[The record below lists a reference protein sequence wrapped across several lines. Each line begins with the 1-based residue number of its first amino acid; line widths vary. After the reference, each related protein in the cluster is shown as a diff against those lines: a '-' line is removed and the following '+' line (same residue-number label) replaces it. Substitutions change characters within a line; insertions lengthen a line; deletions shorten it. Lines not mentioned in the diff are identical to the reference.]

1 MHIVIVGAGT
11 VGSYIAERLS
21 MEGQDIIVIEIDP
34 QRAAEIKARLD
45 VLVITGNGA
54 SASALAEAEV
64 GRAKLL
70 LAVSTSDGANILA
83 CHTAS
88 QMGVKRTVA
97 RVQDPELREGL
108 DGLDVDFVID
118 PAASA
123 AREIAAL
130 VSESGVSEL
139 IEFGEG
145 SLSLVGGTATNL
157 SPLVGRPLKELRG
170 RLQEFGWLAI
180 AVVRNGVTMVAH
192 GDTTVKE
199 GDHLLLMAA
208 SENVDRAKDMIG
220 IRDQETRRVLI
231 IGSTR
236 VAHLT
241 ADLLAETGLDIVI
254 VDPAADRC
262 QILAEQYPG
271 ALVIHGDPTD
281 PAVMGDLN
289 ITAEDAVIA
298 LTGVDTMNLIGSLV
312 AKALGA
318 STAISRVT
326 RLSYVGLLAGI
337 GLDTTVSIR
346 LAAANS
352 ILRFV
357 RRGAIHSVTT
367 FSDTDAEVIEL
378 EVDPRSEAVGK
389 TLLDLPLPTG
399 AVVGGILRGDRSF
412 VPSGTTDIK
421 AHDLLIIFTIPE
433 AMAAVE
439 SLFSS

>member
-1 MHIVIVGAGT
+1 MRIVIVGAGT

-21 MEGQDIIVIEIDP
+21 TEGQDIVLIELDP
-34 QRAAEIKARLD
+34 ERAAEIKARLD

-54 SASALAEAEV
+54 SASALAEAEI
-64 GRAKLL
+64 GRAHLL
-70 LAVSTSDGANILA
+70 LAVSASDGANILA

-88 QMGVKRTVA
+88 KMGVKRTVA
-97 RVQDPELREGL
+97 RVQDPGLREEL
-108 DGLDVDFVID
+108 DGLDVEFVID
-118 PAASA
+118 PADTA
-123 AREIAAL
+123 AKEIAAL

-139 IEFGEG
+139 IEFGG
-145 SLSLVGGTATNL
+145 GKLSLVGGTATHL
-157 SPLVGRPLKELRG
+157 SPLLGAPLRRLRG
-170 RLQEFGWLAI
+170 RHREFGWLAI
-180 AVVRNGVTMVAH
+180 AVVRNGATMVAH
-192 GDTTVKE
+192 GDTAVEE

-208 SENVDRAKDMIG
+208 SEDVDRAKDMIG
-220 IRDQETRRVLI
+220 IRGQKTRRAII

-241 ADLLAETGLDIVI
+241 AALLAETSLGIVI
-254 VDPAADRC
+254 IDPEAHRC
-262 QILAEQYPG
+262 QTLAEQHPG

-281 PAVMGDLN
+281 PEVMGDLN
-289 ITAEDAVIA
+289 ITSEDAVIA

-337 GLDTTVSIR
+337 GLDTTVSTR

-357 RRGAIHSVTT
+357 RRGAVHSVTT

-378 EVDPRSEAVGK
+378 EVDPRAEAVGK

-412 VPSGTTDIK
+412 VPSGATGIE

-433 AMAAVE
+433 ATAAVE
-439 SLFSS
+439 SLFSA